1 MPECILSDCKSGR
14 AKSEDEKVQVFHFPT
29 ETTARNRWLRHCDLG
44 KNIRK
49 DPRLCA
55 KHFLPSCFLKPSENV
70 DDQGRPR
77 SLLRLRD
84 GAVPTVFNFGPTKR
98 RARKH
103 ATTEVTPVPRK
114 IPRIDHSYGVS
125 STVVNSEN
133 RYVVNLAN
141 WTQNAGIP
149 SLVGRFLEEEY
160 NGAKPFP
167 FFESFSLN
175 FNQRVTNRFGHSFW
189 SDPNHFG

>member
-84 GAVPTVFNFGPTKR
+84 GAVPTVFKFGPTQSR
-98 RARKH
+98 RAQKH
-103 ATTEVTPVPRK
+103 ASTDVTPVPRK
-114 IPRIDHSYGVS
+114 IRRIDHSYGVP

-149 SLVGRFLEEEY
+149 SLVNHGWEIFRRGVRRCNRKKLAKAVFRKEARFL
-160 NGAKPFP
+160 NTF
-167 FFESFSLN
+167 L
-175 FNQRVTNRFGHSFW
+175 
-189 SDPNHFG
+189 

>member
-29 ETTARNRWLRHCDLG
+29 ETTARNRWLRHCGLG

-114 IPRIDHSYGVS
+114 IPRIDHSYGS
-125 STVVNSEN
+125 VNVPLPAGVTINVANTEN
-133 RYVVNLAN
+133 RYVDSPYHHFKCTYMNSLA
-141 WTQNAGIP
+141 
-149 SLVGRFLEEEY
+149 
-160 NGAKPFP
+160 
-167 FFESFSLN
+167 
-175 FNQRVTNRFGHSFW
+175 
-189 SDPNHFG
+189 

>member
-103 ATTEVTPVPRK
+103 ASTEVTPVPRK

-141 WTQNAGIP
+141 
-149 SLVGRFLEEEY
+149 
-160 NGAKPFP
+160 
-167 FFESFSLN
+167 
-175 FNQRVTNRFGHSFW
+175 
-189 SDPNHFG
+189 